1 MDVTDKV
8 YLHHDFSECSTHFL
22 GEGSLSCLI
31 SDEGV
36 GGNSLDHGPVTTSN
50 VFRGVAP
57 RQPMVLL
64 QLKRLAPKA
73 GRLTMD
79 CSQRVPRAD
88 RHYDLLVEPG
98 ESKESEGHAPQDP
111 VDEGEPWQR
120 SLRNTRSKKKVSL
133 RPLFKASKP
142 PMELAAA
149 FRPRSKQIMRPRKS
163 QTAPLALRLLR
174 AKMVHTPDETGT
186 YQARIE
192 VTDEDAMSHDSGLG
206 LPASLN
212 EDEPGAIPP
221 DGDAVH
227 STFSG
232 GLLRAET
239 TGSATRSKELVHWA
253 ATWPLGVGEVSTT
266 LSLSSSG
273 GKGSVQLEPRK
284 STLALPLD
292 HHYSGR
298 RLSER
303 RRSWLKANE
312 ANKGRG
318 PGFSQRTQ
326 VREMVS
332 TMMKTMTQTFERSV
346 WDACDVLHPDE
357 ELEKAHAK
365 QKKVLEDQID
375 QFKGLKPAIKG
386 RRRSQRREST
396 RRSFGITA
404 GMAPVTSPSLAE
416 KPDEKVLAHLAKQT
430 GWSVLDV
437 EEVWEIFISRAPSGR
452 IGVQSQ
458 DFIMLVQE
466 IYHGVTD
473 EEIMLLQ
480 QHMKA
485 VRTRNKARSRYMRRA
500 LTGGL
505 DMTQDRS
512 DVRFSEF
519 YVALVKWLDLQLARD
534 EASVFWEEPFRRCS
548 LKRFSYR
555 EAYENVSTS
564 PDLFRGSSEVIDFFD
579 SVQGVAQAL
588 LRKKSQL
595 ADREEAKKAAL
606 LDEDSNSDADEK
618 ISDEGEDNED
628 PSFLVVQNGHHFH
641 VSRSARSSSSSGGGC
656 F

>member
-1 MDVTDKV
+1 M
-8 YLHHDFSECSTHFL
+8 
-22 GEGSLSCLI
+22 
-31 SDEGV
+31 
-36 GGNSLDHGPVTTSN
+36 
-50 VFRGVAP
+50 
-57 RQPMVLL
+57 M
-64 QLKRLAPKA
+64 
-73 GRLTMD
+73 
-79 CSQRVPRAD
+79 
-88 RHYDLLVEPG
+88 
-98 ESKESEGHAPQDP
+98 
-111 VDEGEPWQR
+111 
-120 SLRNTRSKKKVSL
+120 
-133 RPLFKASKP
+133 
-142 PMELAAA
+142 
-149 FRPRSKQIMRPRKS
+149 
-163 QTAPLALRLLR
+163 
-174 AKMVHTPDETGT
+174 HTLDETGT
-186 YQARIE
+186 YQPRIE
-192 VTDEDAMSHDSGLG
+192 VTDDDAMSNDSGLG

-212 EDEPGAIPP
+212 EDQP

-227 STFSG
+227 STLSG
-232 GLLRAET
+232 GLEFHAET
-239 TGSATRSKELVHWA
+239 RNSAARSKELVHWS
-253 ATWPLGVGEVSTT
+253 ATWPLGVGDVSTT

-273 GKGSVQLEPRK
+273 GNRGSVQLEPRK
-284 STLALPLD
+284 SMLAVPFA
-292 HHYSGR
+292 HQYSGR

-312 ANKGRG
+312 ANTGRG

-404 GMAPVTSPSLAE
+404 GMAPVTSPSLSE

-437 EEVWEIFISRAPSGR
+437 EEVWEMFISRAPSGR

-485 VRTRNKARSRYMRRA
+485 VRTRNKARTRYMRRA

-534 EASVFWEEPFRRCS
+534 EASLFWEEPFRRCS
-548 LKRFSYR
+548 LKRFSYP

-564 PDLFRGSSEVIDFFD
+564 PDLFRGNSEVIDSFD
-579 SVQGVAQAL
+579 SVQGVARAL
-588 LRKKSQL
+588 LRQKSQL
-595 ADREEAKKAAL
+595 AREEAKKQAL

-618 ISDEGEDNED
+618 ISDEGENNED
-628 PSFLVVQNGHHFH
+628 HSFLVVQNGHHFH
-641 VSRSARSSSSSGGGC
+641 VSHSARSSSSSVGGC